1 MTQNYVGEIR
11 PFGGTYAPVD
21 WHLCDGSLLS
31 IASYST
37 LYNLIG
43 TTYGGDGVNTFA
55 VPDLRGRDII
65 HQGTGAGLSPYVI
78 GQQTGVEYVTVLT
91 TQMASHP
98 HAFNGNNA
106 TGNASNPGTPV
117 VPAAA
122 GAGNL
127 IYDGTGNV
135 LSLSPQAVGNTGGSQ
150 PHNNRQPYVAITYI
164 IALFGIY
171 PSQ

>member
-1 MTQNYVGEIR
+1 MTQNYIGEIR
-11 PFGGTYAPVD
+11 PFAGTFAPVD

-37 LYNLIG
+37 LFNLIG

-55 VPDLRGRDII
+55 LPDLRGRDVI

-78 GQQTGVEYVTVLT
+78 GQPIGVENVTVLT
-91 TQMASHP
+91 TQMAGHP
-98 HAFNGNNA
+98 HSFNGNNA
-106 TGNASNPGTPV
+106 TGTAPNPGPTV

-127 IYDGTGNV
+127 IYDGTGSV
-135 LSLSPQAVGNTGGSQ
+135 VSLLGSTVGPTGGSV
-150 PHNNRQPYVAITYI
+150 PHNNRQPYVAVTYI